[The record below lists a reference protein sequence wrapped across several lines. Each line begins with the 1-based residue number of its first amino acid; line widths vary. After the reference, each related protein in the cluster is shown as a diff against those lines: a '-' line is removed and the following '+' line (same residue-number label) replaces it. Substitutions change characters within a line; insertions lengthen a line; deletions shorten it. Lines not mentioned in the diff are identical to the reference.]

1 MNPPMQRICVFCG
14 SSSGARPEY
23 AAQAEAL
30 GEAIVRHGWSL
41 VYGGGKVGL
50 MGIIADAVLACGGEV
65 IGVIPEA
72 LMRKEVGHTGLTE
85 LRVVHSMHERKA
97 IMADLADAFIA
108 MPGGI
113 GTFEEFFEVTTWAQ
127 LGIHSKPCGVLNVKG
142 YFDPMLD
149 LIDHAVAERF
159 LKPQHAGLIRASDS
173 IEDLLTQL
181 EQFRNPHLEKWLDRE
196 ET

>member
-1 MNPPMQRICVFCG
+1 MQRICVFCG

-30 GEAIVRHGWSL
+30 GEAIVRHGCSL

-113 GTFEEFFEVTTWAQ
+113 GTFEEFFEITTWAQ

-149 LIDHAVAERF
+149 LINHAVAERF
-159 LKPQHAGLIRASDS
+159 LKPQHAKLISASDS
-173 IEDLLTQL
+173 VEDLLTQL
-181 EQFRNPHLEKWLDRE
+181 ENFTSPHLEKWLDRE